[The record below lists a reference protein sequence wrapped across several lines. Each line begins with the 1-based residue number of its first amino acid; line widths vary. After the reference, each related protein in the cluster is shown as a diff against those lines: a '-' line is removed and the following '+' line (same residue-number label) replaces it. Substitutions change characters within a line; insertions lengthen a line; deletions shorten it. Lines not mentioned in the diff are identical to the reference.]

1 MEEAIAKE
9 RESLASESAR
19 ESWSSVHSVFYA
31 VRPSVCL
38 FVCLFVCLSVCLFI
52 YPQVWSVSYPL
63 LLRDLKNKLIKNIY
77 IRGIS
82 ISYYFLW
89 AYDIWKA
96 ILTNKNIET

>member
-63 LLRDLKNKLIKNIY
+63 LLRDLKNKLSKIF
-77 IRGIS
+77 IS
-82 ISYYFLW
+82 EAFL
-89 AYDIWKA
+89 YPITFCGLMTFGK
-96 ILTNKNIET
+96 LF